1 MKNEITKIIS
11 NCPLCEEKS
20 LHIVGDDELQVQ
32 QCINCGYVTSGRYK
46 LNGKTKQEHSEW
58 DKLGDEMK
66 DWSTVKNDRIWLPT
80 IMTLPLGMLYP
91 INNDDGDMI
100 WAFAKMI
107 DIPKEEQK
115 KYPRE
120 DGKGFHT
127 KRMDTDDPKIY
138 DIFLTALAELNQ
150 EMKNAQTEKPKP
162 TEIKLPKL
170 KKIK

>member
-1 MKNEITKIIS
+1 MK
-11 NCPLCEEKS
+11 
-20 LHIVGDDELQVQ
+20 
-32 QCINCGYVTSGRYK
+32 R
-46 LNGKTKQEHSEW
+46 
-58 DKLGDEMK
+58 
-66 DWSTVKNDRIWLPT
+66 WSTSKNDRVWLPT
-80 IMTLPLGMLYP
+80 MMVLPSGMLYP
-91 INNDDGDMI
+91 TIDKNGELQ